1 MSSPATTVG
10 NVASDFANALLGI
23 FDALAQALQTYAPIL
38 VEVAI
43 TVGLVSGLGYALS
56 RIPMVRRFLGWIGL

>member
-10 NVASDFANALLGI
+10 NVASDFANALLSI
-23 FDALAQALQTYAPIL
+23 FDALAQALQQYAPIL

-43 TVGLVSGLGYALS
+43 TVGLVGALGYALS
-56 RIPMVRRFLGWIGL
+56 RVPMVRRFLGWIGL